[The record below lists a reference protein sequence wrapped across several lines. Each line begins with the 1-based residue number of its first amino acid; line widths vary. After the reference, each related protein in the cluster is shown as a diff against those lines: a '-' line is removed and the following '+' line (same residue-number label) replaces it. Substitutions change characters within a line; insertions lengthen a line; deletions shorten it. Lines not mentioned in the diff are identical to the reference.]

1 MFNRIDISRREWEEK
16 CDTNRALLKDKV
28 EKAELIEKLK
38 TQMNE
43 DKIKITK
50 LEEELKHKD
59 NVIDI
64 QRQCIETYKKDND
77 ILMISNQKLTDWVN
91 KIINDVGIYEIE
103 DKKSITIPI
112 CKNSHRVIAGKW
124 DNVKDEMPGFLSQ
137 EEIIIPEIRLIKT
150 K

>member
-1 MFNRIDISRREWEEK
+1 MFISRKEWEEK
-16 CDTNRALLKDKV
+16 CDSNRTLLKDRT
-28 EKAELIEKLK
+28 EKTELIEKMSML
-38 TQMNE
+38 MEE
-43 DKIKITK
+43 DKVKITK

-64 QRQCIETYKKDND
+64 QKKSIETYKNDNN

-91 KIINDVGIYEIE
+91 KIINEVGIYEVK

-112 CKNSHRVIAGKW
+112 YKQNRKAIAGKW
-124 DNVKDEMPGFLSQ
+124 DDIKDELPGFLAQ
-137 EEIIIPEIRLIKT
+137 EEIIIPEIRFIKI